1 MIVNRWQASV
11 IPTKEQLMLMF
22 KLEGLKPIEEVYPI
36 NSKVKEHRHPFDELR
51 SVISGELVID
61 VSGNKLLLRAGD
73 RIIIPANTKH
83 STMVENGGDCTSIYA
98 HRIY

>member
-11 IPTKEQLMLMF
+11 IPSKDQLELMF
-22 KLEGLKPIEEVYPI
+22 KLEGLKPIEEVYP
-36 NSKVKEHRHPFDELR
+36 SKSEVADHRHPFDELR
-51 SVISGELVID
+51 SVVSGELMIN

-73 RIIIPANTKH
+73 RIIIPANTRH
-83 STMVENGGDCTSIYA
+83 STAVDAGEDCVSIYA